1 MNAWICCLALALLAG
16 CGLGEPDEHV
26 GRFLV
31 FGTQVEVKLRGVDEE
46 QAAVALARLGRD
58 FQTMHRD
65 WHPWQEGALGEL
77 NHELPDGGWVRTTPE
92 LIELIEISQRL
103 ERDSDGLFNPAIGGL
118 VHLWGFHTSQYP
130 ILAPPPAE
138 HDIERLM
145 LQRPSTLDIA
155 IDGQRVRS
163 DNPAVR
169 LDFSGL
175 AKGMAARQACDRLA
189 EFRITEALINL
200 GGDVMICGPGERDW
214 RVAVSDGTEGVL
226 ATLSLTGPTAVFTS
240 GNYHRY
246 GEWNG
251 ERYAH
256 ILDPFTGYPVDHLVQ
271 ATVIDSD
278 PLTADAAATAL
289 VVAGP
294 VTWTSTSRQ
303 LGTHRAVVIDG
314 QGQTHA
320 TPGFQQLLDASRER

>member
-1 MNAWICCLALALLAG
+1 M
-16 CGLGEPDEHV
+16 
-26 GRFLV
+26 
-31 FGTQVEVKLRGVDEE
+31 
-46 QAAVALARLGRD
+46 
-58 FQTMHRD
+58 D

-92 LIELIEISQRL
+92 LIELIEIKSAPGARL
-103 ERDSDGLFNPAIGGL
+103 GRPVQPRPSAAWSICGAF
-118 VHLWGFHTSQYP
+118 T
-130 ILAPPPAE
+130 PPSIRFWHRLPPK

-189 EFRITEALINL
+189 EFRITEALIKIWG

-246 GEWNG
+246 GEWK
-251 ERYAH
+251 R
-256 ILDPFTGYPVDHLVQ
+256 
-271 ATVIDSD
+271 
-278 PLTADAAATAL
+278 
-289 VVAGP
+289 
-294 VTWTSTSRQ
+294 
-303 LGTHRAVVIDG
+303 
-314 QGQTHA
+314 
-320 TPGFQQLLDASRER
+320 